1 MNIEQLIAI
10 GGMIGP
16 VFYTLI
22 WVLGGILQPDYS
34 HVRDDVSSLLAVGAP
49 NKRLFDIMHITDVIL
64 VIIFFS
70 TFHWAID
77 GGQGLIVGP
86 ACFLLANLLELAV
99 GLFFPLDEGGEI
111 KTHKGKMH
119 WNLVQVMAVL
129 AAVGMLAMAYRFF
142 YTPGWEWM
150 GTYSLITFV
159 VTGVTG
165 LFAAKK
171 VGTNI
176 MGLAERLVVTTN
188 AQYIFVLALIVFLAS
203 A

>member
-1 MNIEQLIAI
+1 MSIDQLIAI
-10 GGMIGP
+10 GGMVGP
-16 VFYTLI
+16 ILYTLI

-49 NKRLFDIMHITDVIL
+49 HKRLFDIMHITDVIL

-70 TFHWAID
+70 TLHWTID
-77 GGQGLIVGP
+77 GGQGLIIGP

-129 AAVGMLAMAYRFF
+129 AAVGMLAMWYRLSN
-142 YTPGWEWM
+142 TPGWEWL
-150 GTYSLITFV
+150 GTYSLITFIV
-159 VTGVTG
+159 SGATG

-171 VGTNI
+171 VGSNI

-188 AQYIFVLALIVFLAS
+188 LQYIFVLALNVYLTS
-203 A
+203 P